1 MRIVGFG
8 SGGVDRKRK
17 LQDISD
23 LMGQLPPGDDQRL
36 IYVDKRRGDIIADLE
51 NGIVEPHKEKL
62 GSNPIAWLRF
72 LSLKTYDRSF
82 GGKGSNA
89 VFAAAKMGVETHF
102 FGAFGGHQD
111 IDSQEHVEHLER
123 AGVKVDVQ
131 RVEGET
137 LSQAYV
143 YADAQARQVSIIY
156 RGANK
161 YAEQSRIPDALL
173 DKDTM
178 VMIQTSV
185 PVVQSM
191 ALAQRAKHGG
201 ATVVFNCTN
210 PAQVEREHFQYIDE
224 LVVNSDEATALAKKF
239 GITYQAMGELAFK
252 LADQLDVVCVVTRGK
267 HNVISAEKRNGMV
280 IVDDIVTPRIV
291 PRDVTGAGDALLGSY
306 VAFRAKGYSVR
317 GALEYGVLAGAFTAK
332 SPDTTSARLSPR
344 VLERARGILTA
355 FVG

>member
-36 IYVDKRRGDIIADLE
+36 MYVDKRRGDIIADLE
-51 NGIVEPHKEKL
+51 AGNIEPYKEKL
-62 GSNPIAWLRF
+62 GSNPKAWLRF
-72 LSLKTYDRSF
+72 LSLKNYERSF

-102 FGAFGGHQD
+102 FGAFGGYTD
-111 IDSQEHVEHLER
+111 IDSNEHIEHLER
-123 AGVKVDVQ
+123 VGVKVDVQ
-131 RVEGET
+131 RIEGET

-143 YADAQARQVSIIY
+143 YADAQARQVSMIY

-161 YAEQSRIPDALL
+161 HALQQRIPDALL
-173 DKDTM
+173 DRDTI

-191 ALAQRAKHGG
+191 ALARRAKARG

-210 PAQVEREHFQYIDE
+210 PAQVERTHFQHIDE
-224 LVVNSDEATALAKKF
+224 LVVNQDEAAALAKKF
-239 GITYQAMGELAFK
+239 GIVRETAGELAVA
-252 LADQLDVVCVVTRGK
+252 LADQLDVVCVITRGK
-267 HNVISAEKRNGMV
+267 HNVVSAEKRNGMIV
-280 IVDDIVTPRIV
+280 VDDIVTPRIV

-306 VAFRAKGYSVR
+306 VAFRAKGHGVHS
-317 GALEYGVLAGAFTAK
+317 ALEYGVLAGAFTAK

-344 VLERARGILTA
+344 ILERAKGILAA